1 MAKNKSN
8 KKKQIE
14 ANAYVAASIPEDMLV
29 TAYRH
34 YRWVRSGACGEPPGF
49 AKLPSALFP
58 RKLPSALILQE
69 FERPAAADSFEAW
82 IRREIEATHKIV
94 HNAVAVQPPLPGVDA
109 NLDKAFAECKK
120 YNEDLKAARKI
131 AKRVAMKVLTDD
143 EKERLKAKAK
153 KAEAKAKEA
162 RKQGRAEG
170 FYEGARHADDN
181 LRDKNKRLE
190 AELEKRWRQWGKT
203 RCEEWAKKRFL
214 DLGNAK
220 GPSEAISRLLDDKEF
235 VETCKHFG
243 FFGATDE
250 TPPTEAAL
258 KKRWTRHKKGT
269 DPLDTP
275 KVKKPKHPK
284 AKKPERG
291 FADDGVKPELPKER
305 YRE

>member
-14 ANAYVAASIPEDMLV
+14 ANAYVAASIPEDELV
-29 TAYRH
+29 FAYRY
-34 YRWVRSGACGEPPGF
+34 YRWKKSGARGEPP
-49 AKLPSALFP
+49 APPRLSPEIFP
-58 RKLPSALILQE
+58 RKLSPGLIIRG
-69 FERPAAADSFEAW
+69 FEHPDAAKSFDTW
-82 IRREIEATHKIV
+82 VKREIVATHKIV
-94 HNAVAVQPPLPGVDA
+94 HNARAVQPPLPGVDKG
-109 NLDKAFAECKK
+109 LDKAFAECQK
-120 YNEDLKAARKI
+120 YCEDLQAARKI